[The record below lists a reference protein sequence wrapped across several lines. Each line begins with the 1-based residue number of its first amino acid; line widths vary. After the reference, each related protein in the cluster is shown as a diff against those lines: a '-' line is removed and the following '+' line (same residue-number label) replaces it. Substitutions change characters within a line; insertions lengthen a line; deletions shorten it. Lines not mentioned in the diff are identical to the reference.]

1 MGEIVSIRIGSY
13 DFLSYKNT
21 FGDLLLPF
29 SMRDLHLDSV
39 TEDGETYT
47 RRYFLTTVVKIKK
60 CLDALGYTIDAA
72 KHCS

>member
-1 MGEIVSIRIGSY
+1 MGEVVSISIGSY

-29 SMRDLHLDSV
+29 SMHDLHLDPA

-47 RRYFLTTVVKIKK
+47 RAI
-60 CLDALGYTIDAA
+60 
-72 KHCS
+72 S